1 MKWAK
6 QWEKYQKQNQEN
18 SSVTNFRIDMDVRL
32 VRYKKAKPI
41 TSPVISMALPAHVE
55 IILFRITRAFHVL

>member
-18 SSVTNFRIDMDVRL
+18 SSVTSFRIDMDVRL
-32 VRYKKAKPI
+32 EKYKNAKP
-41 TSPVISMALPAHVE
+41 TNSPVISIALPAHVE
-55 IILFRITRAFHVL
+55 IILLG